1 MNNPI
6 QIYNELRETYLKYI
20 SSGIPF
26 FNEYYNEER
35 NNLIEEPGAI
45 CQPPIIEIVPKYKEY
60 ASLEDF
66 CKNEGVRSELADFV
80 QCGLFYNDKADKR
93 RLYLHQYNSLKEA
106 VINRK
111 NIVVTTGTGSG
122 KTECFLL
129 PIFADLI
136 SESRT
141 WSTTDRPRAMRAM
154 ILYPLNALAED
165 QMIRLRKALNGK
177 GKNRVL
183 NWLDRF
189 RGGNRFFFGRYTGST
204 PVSGRGDAVRDKIR
218 EERKQLEADWKAAQE
233 SAKQTGNN
241 ELLYHVPCMD
251 SDSAEMWDRLSM
263 QQNAPDILITNYS
276 MLNVMLMRD
285 IEAPI
290 FEATKKWLAEDP
302 SHIFHLVIDEL
313 HTYRGTAG
321 TEVAYL
327 IRILLDRLGL
337 TPDSPQVQFLASSA
351 SMGENEQT
359 KDFLCEFFGV
369 SKDLYYKKFSL
380 LCNELELIASWPQ
393 NKLPVEAFV
402 DYADSSIPD
411 TERSERLFS
420 TLNCSDYIDI
430 TRKCH
435 LVEWLKFAMTDDSG
449 RMIAQDVVSIAA
461 KMGITGDL
469 ALPFIASFLRIICQS
484 KDGDNYILPL
494 RAHFFFRSVNGLWA
508 CSNLD
513 CSEVKKDYQFDGR
526 LLGKFYRSPR
536 TVCTCGHAVLELI
549 ICESCGEAF
558 LGGYIREKISQIY
571 HISVD
576 KPIGTT
582 FSPYGVLWKG
592 VMNDDKKA
600 EKEGWSR
607 VNFDS
612 MTGLIHLD
620 RYGSYW
626 LHRQKEETDPQ
637 LSSQCPQCEIRY
649 RVDDERKQTPLKP
662 HRTGLQKVNQVL
674 ADSLIRSMKNA
685 HENNTKVVLFS
696 DSR

>member
-35 NNLIEEPGAI
+35 NSLISEQGAI

-66 CKNEGVRSELADFV
+66 CKNEGVNSELADFV
-80 QCGLFYNDKADKR
+80 QCGLFFNDKAEKR
-93 RLYLHQYNSLKEA
+93 RLYLHQYNALKEA
-106 VINRK
+106 AINRK

-141 WSTTDRPRAMRAM
+141 WDKTNRPRAMRAM

-165 QMIRLRKALNGK
+165 QMIRLRKALNGQGK
-177 GKNRVL
+177 GRAL
-183 NWLDRF
+183 DWLDRC

-204 PVSGRGDAVRDKIR
+204 PVSGRGDIAQENIR
-218 EERKQLEADWKAAQE
+218 KERKQLNEDWKAAQE
-233 SAKQTGNN
+233 SAKQTGNS

-290 FEATKKWLAEDP
+290 FEETKKWLKEDP
-302 SHIFHLVIDEL
+302 SHVFHLVIDEL

-369 SKDLYYKKFSL
+369 SKDAYTKKFCL
-380 LCNELELIASWPQ
+380 LSNEPEPAASRPQ
-393 NKLPVEAFV
+393 DKLPIEAFV
-402 DYADSSIPD
+402 DYTNSSIPEKER
-411 TERSERLFS
+411 TEQLFAS
-420 TLNCSDYIDI
+420 LDCSDY
-430 TRKCH
+430 R
-435 LVEWLKFAMTDDSG
+435 
-449 RMIAQDVVSIAA
+449 R
-461 KMGITGDL
+461 
-469 ALPFIASFLRIICQS
+469 
-484 KDGDNYILPL
+484 
-494 RAHFFFRSVNGLWA
+494 
-508 CSNLD
+508 
-513 CSEVKKDYQFDGR
+513 
-526 LLGKFYRSPR
+526 
-536 TVCTCGHAVLELI
+536 
-549 ICESCGEAF
+549 
-558 LGGYIREKISQIY
+558 
-571 HISVD
+571 
-576 KPIGTT
+576 
-582 FSPYGVLWKG
+582 
-592 VMNDDKKA
+592 
-600 EKEGWSR
+600 
-607 VNFDS
+607 
-612 MTGLIHLD
+612 
-620 RYGSYW
+620 
-626 LHRQKEETDPQ
+626 
-637 LSSQCPQCEIRY
+637 
-649 RVDDERKQTPLKP
+649 
-662 HRTGLQKVNQVL
+662 
-674 ADSLIRSMKNA
+674 
-685 HENNTKVVLFS
+685 
-696 DSR
+696 